1 MCHETILRQVAGK
14 SGRKTQEIEKTITQQ
29 YDEIAAYLE
38 TRVAEEKIRLQAD
51 IALG

>member
-1 MCHETILRQVAGK
+1 MRQVAGK